1 MKNKYKKLKGEEMT
15 YSEKIQEQLKGKTIS
30 FAKVD
35 GDGITLIFTD
45 ESQFDYEASDGGY
58 STFSFSELKGE

>member
-1 MKNKYKKLKGEEMT
+1 MT
-15 YSEKIQEQLKGKTIS
+15 YSEEIQKQLKGKTIKS
-30 FAKVD
+30 AEVN
-35 GDGITLIFTD
+35 GNGITLIFTD

>member
-1 MKNKYKKLKGEEMT
+1 MT

-30 FAKVD
+30 SAQVD
-35 GDGITLIFTD
+35 GYGITLIFTD

-58 STFSFSELKGE
+58 STFSFSELKGEDK

>member
-1 MKNKYKKLKGEEMT
+1 MT
-15 YSEKIQEQLKGKTIS
+15 YSEKVQEQLKGRTIS
-30 FAKVD
+30 SAQVD

-58 STFSFSELKGE
+58 STFSFSEPKGETE